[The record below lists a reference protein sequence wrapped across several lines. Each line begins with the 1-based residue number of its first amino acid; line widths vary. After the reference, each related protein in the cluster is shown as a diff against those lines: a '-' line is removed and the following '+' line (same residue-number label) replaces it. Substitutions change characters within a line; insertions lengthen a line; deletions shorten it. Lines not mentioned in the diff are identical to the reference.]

1 MDIIMNLNKPK
12 GISSQQAVTR
22 VKRIVAL
29 KKAGHA
35 GTLDPIATGVLLV
48 CFGEATKI
56 TRFLADLD
64 KEYIAL
70 MKLGEKTDTL
80 DAEGTVI
87 ERVND
92 VSLERDDVEEVLEGF
107 MGAIRQTPPMYSAVK
122 VGGKPLYR
130 LARKG
135 IEVERP
141 ERDVHIGRITITGF
155 DPPHLEINVSCSKG
169 TYIRTLCDDIGDA
182 LGVGAH
188 VIGLQ
193 RTRIGDFA
201 IDDSV
206 AMKELE
212 ETPRSKVLAG
222 ALPSL
227 WSIDSA
233 LRHLGERSL
242 TDAEFIRAR
251 NGLPFTCREGDPC
264 SGGFIRLKDPSGNL
278 FAIGRIADGFIR
290 AERILHI

>member
-1 MDIIMNLNKPK
+1 MNVVMNLNKPK
-12 GISSQQAVTR
+12 GLSSQQAVTR
-22 VKRIVAL
+22 VKRIVES

-35 GTLDPIATGVLLV
+35 GTLDPLATGVLVV

-87 ERVND
+87 ERVKD

-107 MGAIRQTPPMYSAVK
+107 TGVIRQTPPMYSAVK
-122 VGGKPLYR
+122 IGGKPLYS

-141 ERDVHIGRITITGF
+141 ERNVHIGKIAITGF
-155 DPPHLEINVSCSKG
+155 DPPQVEIHVLCSKG
-169 TYIRTLCDDIGDA
+169 TYIRTLCADIGDA

-193 RTRIGDFA
+193 RTRIGDFT
-201 IDDSV
+201 INDSV
-206 AMKELE
+206 TMEELE
-212 ETPRSKVLAG
+212 ELPRTRILADD
-222 ALPSL
+222 LPSL
-227 WSIDSA
+227 WSVDSA

-242 TDAEFIRAR
+242 TEAEFSRAR
-251 NGLPFTCREGDPC
+251 NGLPVTCREGDPL
-264 SGGFIRLKDPSGNL
+264 SGGFIRLRDPSGRL
-278 FAIGRIADGFIR
+278 FAIGRIAGAFLR
-290 AERILHI
+290 VERMLLT